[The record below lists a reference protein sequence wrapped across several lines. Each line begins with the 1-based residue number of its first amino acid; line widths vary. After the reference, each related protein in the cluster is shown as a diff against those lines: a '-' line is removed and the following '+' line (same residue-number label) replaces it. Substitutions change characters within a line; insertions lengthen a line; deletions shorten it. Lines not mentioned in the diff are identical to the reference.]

1 MDGLN
6 LYPQQC
12 GKSDVQELFYNRWT
26 HNHYVTSVF
35 VFSPNGTIPIS
46 FFNVPGA
53 VHDSQI
59 VHWGKIYDKLDGAY
73 KAMGGKC
80 TVDSA
85 FAKVNNSFL
94 IKSSQD
100 IFLSSVQTN

>member
-1 MDGLN
+1 M
-6 LYPQQC
+6 
-12 GKSDVQELFYNRWT
+12 QERFYNGWT

-35 VFSPNGTIPIS
+35 VFCPNGIILIA

-59 VHWGKIYDKLDGAY
+59 AHWGKIYDKLDEVY
-73 KAMGGKC
+73 KATCGKC

-85 FAKVNNSFL
+85 FAKVNRPFL

-100 IFLSSVQTN
+100 ILISSAQTT

>member
-1 MDGLN
+1 M
-6 LYPQQC
+6 
-12 GKSDVQELFYNRWT
+12 QERFYNGCT
-26 HNHYVTSVF
+26 HNRYATSVL
-35 VFSPNGTIPIS
+35 VFCPDRTISIA

-59 VHWGKIYDKLDGAY
+59 AHWGKIYNKLDEVY

-80 TVDSA
+80 KVDSA
-85 FAKVNNSFL
+85 FAKVNCPFL

-100 IFLSSVQTN
+100 ILVSSTQTTQEQ

>member
-1 MDGLN
+1 M
-6 LYPQQC
+6 
-12 GKSDVQELFYNRWT
+12 
-26 HNHYVTSVF
+26 TSVF
-35 VFSPNGTIPIS
+35 VFCPNGTIPIA

-59 VHWGKIYDKLDGAY
+59 AHWGKIYDKLNEVY

-85 FAKVNNSFL
+85 FAKVNCPFL
-94 IKSSQD
+94 IKYSQD
-100 IFLSSVQTN
+100 ILVFSAQTT